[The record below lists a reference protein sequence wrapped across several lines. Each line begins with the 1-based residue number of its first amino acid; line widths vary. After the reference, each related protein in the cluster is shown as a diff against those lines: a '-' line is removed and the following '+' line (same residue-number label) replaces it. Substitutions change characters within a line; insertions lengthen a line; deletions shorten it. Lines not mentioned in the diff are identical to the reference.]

1 MKEVFMQA
9 LQTATSISFKNI
21 LFLTDFTE
29 ASEAALAY
37 ALGLGRHY
45 NAQVYPA
52 HACNP
57 VMPAEAT
64 TPQFLESVVEN
75 SYKQLARLAKE
86 NEINGTPLFAQGSI
100 ETAFPK
106 WIDEHGIDLVI
117 AGTHGRRGLQRFLMG
132 STAEFIFRKATCPV
146 LTVGPHVAV
155 RPYKGFTVDNILF
168 PTDMG
173 THADFAATYA
183 LSFAREKGGRLV
195 FMHVV
200 SMDEIFQRDRAE
212 LVSAARRKI
221 ERLVPADAN
230 EWCKPEIVI
239 EIGDP
244 ALEVVSY
251 AEKERPDLIVLG
263 LPYDKRFN
271 AHFRTGVTYKLV
283 SSAPCPVLTIRDMAT
298 Q

>member
-1 MKEVFMQA
+1 MQA
-9 LQTATSISFKNI
+9 LQTTTAISFKNI

-37 ALGLGRHY
+37 ALGLARHY
-45 NAQVYPA
+45 NARVYPA

-57 VMPAEAT
+57 VMPAETT
-64 TPQFLESVVEN
+64 TPQFLEAVVEN
-75 SYKQLARLAKE
+75 SRKHLAKLATK
-86 NEINGTPLFAQGSI
+86 NEINGMPLFAQGSI

-132 STAEFIFRKATCPV
+132 STAEFIFRNAACPV

-173 THADFAATYA
+173 KHADFAATYA
-183 LSFAREKGGRLV
+183 LSFARETRGRLV
-195 FMHVV
+195 FMHVI
-200 SMDEIFQRDRAE
+200 SLDETFRRDRVE
-212 LVSAARRKI
+212 MVSAARRKV
-221 ERLVPADAN
+221 EKLVPADAQ

-244 ALEVVSY
+244 ALELVGY

-263 LPYDKRFN
+263 LPYDKKFN

-298 Q
+298 E